1 MGYLSKDEIKQR
13 LFDFHE
19 TTVASVWLGGSVLLR
34 ELTAGQRL
42 MVNDAAQNE
51 DGAAPNNA
59 FYRAAL
65 LQLMLVDPESGQ
77 PYADGRV
84 HPETGQPLIDPRTRT
99 PLFTSDELMD
109 LMDGREGAIDEL
121 LSHGL
126 RLSRLLPT
134 DFRNGAAPA
143 DATEQHTGSSAEA
156 GPAEYREDGPG
167 EDRATDLGAPHHPE
181 IVGDDGHTNRATAV
195 GVVE

>member
-19 TTVASVWLGGSVLLR
+19 TTVASVWLGGAVLLR

-65 LQLMLVDPESGQ
+65 LQLMLVDPTSGQ
-77 PYADGRV
+77 PYTDGRV

-99 PLFTSDELMD
+99 PYFTSDELAE

-134 DFRNGAAPA
+134 DFRNGTASA
-143 DATEQHTGSSAEA
+143 DAAQHDQGSGAETGATEH
-156 GPAEYREDGPG
+156 REDGAG
-167 EDRATDLGAPHHPE
+167 EDRAADLGAPHDPE
-181 IVGDDGHTNRATAV
+181 AIGDDGDTDRAPAV
-195 GVVE
+195 GVME